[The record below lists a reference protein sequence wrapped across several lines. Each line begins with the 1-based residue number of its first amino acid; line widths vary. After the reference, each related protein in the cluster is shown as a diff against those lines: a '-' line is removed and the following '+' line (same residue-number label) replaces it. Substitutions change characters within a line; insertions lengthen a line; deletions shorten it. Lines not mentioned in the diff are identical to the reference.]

1 MKKRASVARAAKLD
15 TTLDSLAT
23 PHSLGYRMPAEWE
36 PHAATWLAW
45 PHEPTDWPGKFDAIP
60 WVFAEVARHLQ
71 EGERIRVIVSGKTAR
86 GVCQECAQSF
96 GREPEASRLR
106 ALAHGSLLDA

>member
-1 MKKRASVARAAKLD
+1 MKKRSSAARATPPAAVLD
-15 TTLDSLAT
+15 PLALAT

-60 WVFAEVARHLQ
+60 WVFADIARHLQ
-71 EGERIRVIVSGKTAR
+71 EGERIRVIVSGKKQETSAKSVFAPAR
-86 GVCQECAQSF
+86 V
-96 GREPEASRLR
+96 
-106 ALAHGSLLDA
+106 

>member
-1 MKKRASVARAAKLD
+1 MKKRASVARASKPAATVEPK
-15 TTLDSLAT
+15 LDSLET

-60 WVFAEVARHLQ
+60 WVFADIARHLQ
-71 EGERIRVIVSGKTAR
+71 EGERIRVIVSGKRQEATAKSVFSR
-86 GVCQECAQSF
+86 SGVN
-96 GREPEASRLR
+96 LK
-106 ALAHGSLLDA
+106 